1 MIFIDYLTIYQA
13 HDHEL
18 PLIDDGV
25 VQGIDSDGVLQW
37 KTVRGFQFEGSFDTR
52 VLVTCDGQTV
62 RFSGNP
68 SRFARAD
75 NVFGFDLGT
84 CIRRVN
90 DILEKFGL
98 PPFTAGRRILRPR
111 KDHGFN
117 FSASVMP
124 VISINQLHLVNPDR
138 VALPRHTSESI
149 VDVEWTGARITRIDL
164 TRNYSLGGSDN
175 ARKYLQWLFTQQPSR
190 SSKVGTYPDAS
201 TVDWGRGSRRI
212 YAKFYLKFIELAKR
226 ENVHTPELLEWATH
240 EGLGR
245 FELSLKSTQLITMG
259 CQFLGSLDMTQLE
272 LLFEERAAILS
283 RATMALDD
291 LDQLPNH
298 LRLTARDYLAGDDL
312 STLSR
317 TTFFRKRKALL
328 EYGIDIA
335 VPRNVVAF
343 PQKVRVIE
351 LRHAAIP
358 SFYELDSRLVA

>member
-1 MIFIDYLTIYQA
+1 MYQ
-13 HDHEL
+13 DFFDVDL

-25 VQGIDSDGVLQW
+25 VQGIDSDGCLVW
-37 KTVRGFQFEGSFDTR
+37 KSVRGFQFQGSFA
-52 VLVTCDGQTV
+52 TCVVITSDGHRV

-68 SRFARAD
+68 SRFCRAD
-75 NVFGFDLGT
+75 NVFGFDLPT
-84 CIRRVN
+84 CLRRVN
-90 DILEKFGL
+90 EILQKFGL
-98 PPFTAGRRILRPR
+98 PPFTAGRRLLRPS
-111 KDHGFN
+111 KSHGFN
-117 FSASVMP
+117 FASSVMP
-124 VISINQLHLVNPDR
+124 LESITQLHLVTPVR
-138 VALPRHTSESI
+138 VQLPRHESESI

-226 ENVHTPELLEWATH
+226 ENAHTPELLEWAKK

-245 FELSLKSTQLITMG
+245 FELSLKSTQLQSMG
-259 CQFLGSLDMTQLE
+259 CQFLGSLDMAQLE
-272 LLFEERAAILS
+272 LLFEDRASILS
-283 RATMALDD
+283 RATMELDD
-291 LDQLPNH
+291 LDQLPNSI
-298 LRLTARDYLAGDDL
+298 RLCARDYLAGDDL

-328 EYGIDIA
+328 KFGIDIA

-343 PQKVRVIE
+343 PQRVRVIE
-351 LRHAAIP
+351 LRPAYIP
-358 SFYELDSRLVA
+358 QFYELDERLAA